1 MKRRQLEQHLKTEGA
16 RKLDEGGNHT
26 RWVGPSGRRSA
37 VPRHREIDHRLA
49 RAICRQ
55 LGIGPPGGPR

>member
-1 MKRRQLEQHLKTEGA
+1 VKRRLLERHLRAHGA
-16 RKLDEGGNHT
+16 RKLDEGAGHT
-26 RWVGPSGRRSA
+26 RWVAASGKRSA

-55 LGIGPPGGPR
+55 LGIGPPGGSR